1 MASVSPPQP
10 RRRFAR
16 HPRLGR
22 ARATVLF
29 AVGIGVAALL
39 HAAAPP
45 GSFTFPAGH
54 GSWFGVAGD
63 LDGDGSEELIL
74 ATMGGSSTS
83 VTQPPTPV
91 YILAVGDGTITNRSD
106 ELFGVPPSYW
116 SVRTIVPGDFNGD
129 GQRDLLF
136 CNEGRKPTDP
146 ALKTNPR
153 TPGIWGEQS
162 AVFFA
167 QDGLFVDHTAELP
180 QSVAFCHGAS
190 AANLDGSGR
199 DALVLNM
206 VGGVVNDSGG
216 YPPYPPTYLAQWNG
230 TAFTTSGP
238 FTRTPARAWGFT
250 TAAGDFNGD
259 GITDVVGD
267 VNILLGGTQ
276 APRAVSYANG
286 PLETTYTR
294 FNGQAVGDV
303 NNDGLADFVKV
314 LSNGQV
320 AEARFALY
328 LGHATLG
335 LVFKADGF
343 PALASYDATHFGIDV
358 SLMDIN
364 FDGFKD
370 IVTFGGT
377 YTGAPYPAGT
387 PLHAVPN
394 AVWLNDGTGRFSL
407 AHFTDA
413 LVASSICGGP
423 RGAFS
428 RLYVLKTA
436 DPNMFNLVANICVP
450 GVSGALAT
458 RTVTPD
464 APLTILP

>member
-1 MASVSPPQP
+1 M
-10 RRRFAR
+10 RT
-16 HPRLGR
+16 RLAGLR
-22 ARATVLF
+22 ARL
-29 AVGIGVAALL
+29 IGASTLPVALLTLTCMAALVTLL

-54 GSWFGVAGD
+54 GSWFGAAGD
-63 LDGDGSEELIL
+63 LDGDGGEELIL
-74 ATMGGSSTS
+74 ATMGGPSTS
-83 VTQPPTPV
+83 TATPPTPV
-91 YILAVGDGTITNRSD
+91 YILAVGNGTITNRSE
-106 ELFGVPPSYW
+106 ELFGEPPSFW

-167 QDGLFVDHTAELP
+167 QDGHFVDHTAELP
-180 QSVAFCHGAS
+180 QSVAFCHGGS

-216 YPPYPPTYLAQWNG
+216 YPPYPPTYLAQWTG
-230 TAFTTSGP
+230 AGFTTSGP
-238 FTRTPARAWGFT
+238 FTRTPVRAWGFT
-250 TAAGDFNGD
+250 TAAADFNGD
-259 GITDVVGD
+259 GLTDVVGD
-267 VNILLGGTQ
+267 INILLGSATT
-276 APRAVSYANG
+276 PRAVTYTNG
-286 PLETTYTR
+286 PLEATYTR

-303 NNDGLADFVKV
+303 NGDGLLDLVKV

-320 AEARFALY
+320 SEARFELY
-328 LGHATLG
+328 VGDPVAG
-335 LVFKADGF
+335 LVYKPDGF
-343 PALASYDATHFGIDV
+343 PALATYDATHFGIDV
-358 SLMDIN
+358 SLVDIN

-370 IVTFGGT
+370 IVTFGRT
-377 YTGAPYPAGT
+377 YTGATYPAGT
-387 PLHAVPN
+387 PMHPVPD
-394 AVWLNDGTGRFSL
+394 AFWLNDGSGRFTL
-407 AHFTDA
+407 AHFTDS
-413 LVASSICGGP
+413 LVANSICGGP
-423 RGAFS
+423 RGSFNLAYF
-428 RLYVLKTA
+428 LKTS
-436 DPNMFNLVANICVP
+436 DPMAFNLVANVCAP
-450 GVSGALAT
+450 GVPNNTLVT